1 MIENF
6 QLHKASSYS
15 PSGDGGKVT
24 IIGGGV
30 IGLCSA
36 YYLQKAGYEVTVIDR
51 NNITDGCSFGNMGYI
66 SPSHFIPLAT
76 PGIISQG
83 LKWMMSSSSPF
94 YIKPRLNLELMR
106 WGMTFWRRSTAKN
119 VEQNAPHLNNLLQL
133 SRHLMNDLKNEL
145 PDSFDMIEKG
155 CWMLYKSEKTGDH
168 EKHLAEQAN
177 HFGLKTISCTAQ
189 QVQEYETM
197 VELNI
202 AGGVLYLDDCHIDS
216 SKFMRTLHNHL
227 EQQGAAFRLNTEV
240 RSFEKSNGRITAVVT
255 NKEKISSDEFIIANG
270 SWLRNIS
277 KLLGIKMLMQPGKGY
292 SIVYNDLEKNLLY
305 PSILVDDRTATTPI
319 NKWLRIGGTMEL
331 SGHSDNIL
339 PKRVMA
345 IYNAFKKYYPKMNL
359 PEPDIVKAWFG
370 YRPVTPDGM
379 PYIGRHTKYKNLT
392 YAGGHAM
399 LGVSAAA
406 GTGQLIKEIIAGEKP
421 AIELSAFK
429 PERFR

>member
-1 MIENF
+1 M
-6 QLHKASSYS
+6 
-15 PSGDGGKVT
+15 KVV

-36 YYLQKAGYEVTVIDR
+36 YYLKKAGHEVTVIER

-94 YIKPRLNLELMR
+94 YIKPRLNLDLMR
-106 WGMTFWRRSTAKN
+106 WGMAFWKKANAMN
-119 VEQNAPHLNNLLQL
+119 VRLSAPHLNNLLQL
-133 SRHLMNDLKNEL
+133 SRNLMNDLKNEL

-155 CWMLYKSEKTGDH
+155 CWMLYKTEKTGEH

-177 HFGLKTISCTAQ
+177 RFGLKTIMCTPQ
-189 QVQEYETM
+189 QVQEYETE
-197 VELNI
+197 VEVNV
-202 AGGVLYLDDCHIDS
+202 AGGVLYLDDCHLS
-216 SKFMRTLHNHL
+216 SAKFMQALFSHL
-227 EQQGAAFRLNTEV
+227 QKNKVKFWLNTEV
-240 RSFEKSNGRITAVVT
+240 TGFEKSNGKIKTVITDKG
-255 NKEKISSDEFIIANG
+255 NISCDELVIANG
-270 SWLRNIS
+270 SWMGNIS

-292 SIVYNDLEKNLLY
+292 SIVYNELEKNLQY

-345 IYNAFKKYYPKMNL
+345 IHNAFKKYYPAMNL
-359 PEPDIVKAWFG
+359 PEPDLKKAWYG

-379 PYIGRHTKYKNLT
+379 PYIGRHTKFSNLS

-399 LGVSAAA
+399 LGLSAAA
-406 GTGQLIKEIIAGEKP
+406 GTGQLIKEIIGGEKP
-421 AIELSAFK
+421 AIELSAFN
-429 PERFR
+429 PERFS

>member
-1 MIENF
+1 MKTIPN
-6 QLHKASSYS
+6 S
-15 PSGDGGKVT
+15 PLGDRGKVT

-36 YYLQKAGYEVTVIDR
+36 YYLRKAGYEVTVIDR
-51 NNITDGCSFGNMGYI
+51 NDITDGCSFGNMGYI

-94 YIKPRLNLELMR
+94 YIKPRLNLDLMR
-106 WGMTFWRRSTAKN
+106 WGMTFWRKSTAKN
-119 VEQNAPHLNNLLQL
+119 VEQSAPHLNNLLQL
-133 SRHLMNDLKNEL
+133 SRHLMSDFKTVL

-155 CWMLYKSEKTGDH
+155 CWMLYKSEKTGEH

-177 HFGLKTISCTAQ
+177 HFGLKTINCTAQ
-189 QVQEYETM
+189 QVQEYETE
-197 VELNI
+197 VELNV

-216 SKFMRTLHNHL
+216 SKFMHSLHNYL
-227 EQQGAAFRLNTEV
+227 EQHGVKFHLNTEV
-240 RSFEKSNGRITAVVT
+240 KSFEKNNGQITAVIT
-255 NKEKISSDEFIIANG
+255 GKEKITCDELIIANG
-270 SWLRNIS
+270 SWLGNIS

-292 SIVYNDLEKNLLY
+292 SIVYNELEKNLQY

-345 IYNAFKKYYPKMNL
+345 IYNAFKKYYPTMNL
-359 PEPDIVKAWFG
+359 PKPDISKAWFG
-370 YRPVTPDGM
+370 YRPVTPDGI

-399 LGVSAAA
+399 LGVSTAA
-406 GTGQLIKEIIAGEKP
+406 GTGLLIKEIIAGENP
-421 AIELSAFK
+421 AIELSAFN
-429 PERFR
+429 PERFS

>member
-1 MIENF
+1 M
-6 QLHKASSYS
+6 
-15 PSGDGGKVT
+15 KVT

-36 YYLQKAGYEVTVIDR
+36 YYLQKAGHKVTVIDR
-51 NNITDGCSFGNMGYI
+51 NNITDGCSFGNMGYV

-76 PGIISQG
+76 PGIIKQG

-94 YIKPRLNLELMR
+94 YIKPRLNLDLMR
-106 WGMTFWRRSTAKN
+106 WGMTFWRKSTAKN
-119 VEQNAPHLNNLLQL
+119 VEQNTPHLNNLLQL

-145 PDSFDMIEKG
+145 PGSFDMTEKG
-155 CWMLYKSEKTGDH
+155 IWVLYKSEKTGEH
-168 EKHLAEQAN
+168 EKHLAEQAER
-177 HFGLKTISCTAQ
+177 FGLKAILCSPQ
-189 QVQEYETM
+189 QVQEYETQ
-197 VELNI
+197 VEVNV

-216 SKFMRTLHNHL
+216 SKFMRLLHHYL
-227 EQQGAAFRLNTEV
+227 EKQGVQFYLNTEV
-240 RSFEKSNGRITAVVT
+240 RSFEKNNGAVTAVIT
-255 NKEKISSDEFIIANG
+255 GKEKIPCDELIIANG
-270 SWLRNIS
+270 SWLGNIS
-277 KLLGIKMLMQPGKGY
+277 KLLGIRILMQPGKGY
-292 SIVYNDLEKNLLY
+292 SIVYNDLENNLQY

-359 PEPDIVKAWFG
+359 PEPDLSKAWFG

-379 PYIGRHTKYKNLT
+379 PYIGRHSKYKNLI

-406 GTGQLIKEIIAGEKP
+406 GTGQLIKEIINNEKP
-421 AIELSAFK
+421 AIELSAFN
-429 PERFR
+429 PERFS